1 MIGVTVQ
8 KVRKK
13 LLPPPQSPSSPDE
26 MHNAAS
32 LTPPHSCY
40 WLPRDSKKSTFT
52 FQSEEAEVDVRDRDI
67 QRQTER
73 KRTRG
78 LTLRDSCSDNSM
90 QFGTTRTATTSESGF
105 MGTWQNADT
114 NLLFRM
120 SQQVRRLPFDCH
132 MWKGY
137 FCCCCCCCCRRWL
150 VHTFVSFKNLH
161 FILFIICIFMFL
173 SFQCSAV

>member
-13 LLPPPQSPSSPDE
+13 LLPPPQSPSSPNE

-73 KRTRG
+73 KRARG

-90 QFGTTRTATTSESGF
+90 QFGTTRTATSSESGF
-105 MGTWQNADT
+105 MGTWQSADT

-120 SQQVRRLPFDCH
+120 SQQVGQFSLIVTCG
-132 MWKGY
+132 KGS
-137 FCCCCCCCCRRWL
+137 L
-150 VHTFVSFKNLH
+150 L
-161 FILFIICIFMFL
+161 LLLLLLLL
-173 SFQCSAV
+173 S